1 MSLRFAVLGV
11 LSSMPMTGY
20 DMMRYFEESVG
31 TLWPS
36 SPAQTYQE
44 LRKMEGEGLIA
55 GTLAPRG
62 RRAEKRIY
70 ELTDAGR
77 EALELGT
84 LEPYGY
90 PNERDGFR
98 LRFCYFELLPYEV
111 ARAHL
116 NAHIAHY
123 KLQIEQLKA
132 RIEGIERCRSPLLQA
147 RLRLHPPEAHE
158 AIIAYRAQ
166 ALGAQVLLA
175 QAEITWA
182 RRSLHLVAKLESNSG
197 SRKQRKGAA

>member
-1 MSLRFAVLGV
+1 MSLRYALLGV

-20 DMMRYFEESVG
+20 DMVRYFEESVG

-44 LRKMEGEGLIA
+44 LRKMEADGLIV
-55 GTLAPRG
+55 GNVAPRG

-77 EALELGT
+77 QSLKRST

-98 LRFCYFELLPYEV
+98 LRFCYFELIPFDV
-111 ARAHL
+111 AREHL

-132 RIEGIERCRSPLLQA
+132 RIEGIESRRSSLLQA
-147 RLRLHPPEAHE
+147 RLRRHPDAHE
-158 AIIAYRAQ
+158 AIVAFRAH
-166 ALGAQVLLA
+166 ALEAHVLFA
-175 QAEITWA
+175 QAEIAWA
-182 RRSLHLVAKLESNSG
+182 KRGLQIVEKLE
-197 SRKQRKGAA
+197 RKGAA

>member
-1 MSLRFAVLGV
+1 MSLRYAVLGV

-20 DMMRYFEESVG
+20 DMVRYFEESVG

-44 LRKMEGEGLIA
+44 LRKMEADGLIA
-55 GTLAPRG
+55 GNTAPRG

-77 EALELGT
+77 QSLKLST
-84 LEPYGY
+84 IEPYGY

-98 LRFCYFELLPYEV
+98 LRFCYFELVPHDV
-111 ARAHL
+111 AREHL

-132 RIEGIERCRSPLLQA
+132 RIEGIKQRRSALLQA
-147 RLRLHPPEAHE
+147 RLRRHPPEAHD
-158 AIIAYRAQ
+158 AIVAYRFH
-166 ALGAQVLLA
+166 ALEAHILLA
-175 QAEITWA
+175 QAEIAWA
-182 RRSLHLVAKLESNSG
+182 KRGLQLVAKLE
-197 SRKQRKGAA
+197 RKGAA